1 MRGGRKSLIVRAGRL
16 FQEILPLLRFMDYP
30 FRTPFLFRENQ
41 SHIPAV
47 FIIAPPRSGS
57 TLTYQLL
64 CNCFENEHLTNFS
77 NLLYA
82 TPVMGSLISNN
93 LCKDYQTDFKSEKG
107 FVSGLCGE
115 AEGLR
120 FWEYWAGQGLVE
132 SRGNHKVRKLKK
144 LEGLLSKLHSLD
156 NKVYISGY
164 LGHVFCVDLLREVF
178 PNSVF
183 IHLERNILDNV
194 SSILRVSSDGNFSL
208 QPKSIEG
215 FKGSREERVVRQVI
229 TIQSL
234 ILDNEAADTIRIHYE
249 DLCNHPLNIIEE
261 IRKFAEKQGVSMNL
275 SENIFIPE
283 KFRISKVDKTSEEN
297 KRLYEIIQS
306 EISTFSQG
314 KRKYFEKLL

>member
-1 MRGGRKSLIVRAGRL
+1 MRDGRKSLIVRAGRL
-16 FQEILPLLRFMDYP
+16 FQEIMPLLRFMDYP
-30 FRTPFLFRENQ
+30 FRVPFIFRENQ

-64 CNCFENEHLTNFS
+64 CNCFENEHLTNIS

-82 TPVMGSLISNN
+82 TPVIGSMISNN
-93 LCKDYQTDFKSEKG
+93 LCKNYQTDFKSEKG

-132 SRGNHKVRKLKK
+132 NRNSHKVRKLRK
-144 LEGLLSKLHSLD
+144 LEQLLSKLHSSD
-156 NKVYISGY
+156 KKVYISGY
-164 LGHVFCVDLLREVF
+164 LGHVFCVQLLRKIF
-178 PNSVF
+178 PKSIF

-194 SSILRVSSDGNFSL
+194 SSILRVSPDDNFSL
-208 QPKSIEG
+208 QPKSLEG
-215 FKGSREERVVRQVI
+215 FKGSRTERVVRQVI

-234 ILDNEAADTIRIHYE
+234 ILDNEAEDTIRIHYE
-249 DLCNHPLNIIEE
+249 DLCNHPLNTIEE
-261 IRKFAEKQGVSMNL
+261 IRKFAEKQGISMNL

-283 KFRISKVDKTSEEN
+283 KFKISKVDKTSEEN
-297 KRLYEIIQS
+297 KRLYEIIQR
-306 EISTFSQG
+306 EISILPQA
-314 KRKYFEKLL
+314 KRKYFEKLH

>member
-1 MRGGRKSLIVRAGRL
+1 
-16 FQEILPLLRFMDYP
+16 MDYP
-30 FRTPFLFRENQ
+30 FRVPFLFRENQ

-64 CNCFENEHLTNFS
+64 CNSLENEHLTNIS

-82 TPVMGSLISNN
+82 TPVMGSLISSN
-93 LCKDYQTDFKSEKG
+93 LCKNYQTDFKSEKG

-132 SRGNHKVRKLKK
+132 NKDNHKVRKLKK
-144 LEGLLSKLHSLD
+144 LERLLSKLHSSD
-156 NKVYISGY
+156 KKVYISGY
-164 LGHVFCVDLLREVF
+164 LGHVFCIQMLREIF

-194 SSILRVSSDGNFSL
+194 SSILRVSPTDNFSL
-208 QPKSIEG
+208 QPKSLEG
-215 FKGSREERVVRQVI
+215 FKGGRTERVVRQVI

-234 ILDNEAADTIRIHYE
+234 ILDNEAEDTIRIHYE
-249 DLCNHPLNIIEE
+249 DLCNNPLNTIEE
-261 IRKFAEKQGVSMNL
+261 IREFAKKQDIYMNL
-275 SENIFIPE
+275 SEDLYIPE
-283 KFRISKVDKTSEEN
+283 KFRISKVDKISDEN
-297 KRLYEIIQS
+297 KRLYEIIQK
-306 EISTFSQG
+306 EILILPQE